1 MQSSNPVLLVEDDP
15 VNAMAVEK
23 AFRDVGIAQPLVH
36 VRNGEEALECLRDRD
51 HKKPDFIL
59 LDLNMPKMNGIE
71 FLRIVKADP
80 VLRSVPVVMLTTS
93 QDQRDIA
100 ECFALNAAGYMIKP
114 LDDEQLAE
122 TIRTIV
128 QYWSHSELPNQRGDR
143 RQYTVLGHARSGW

>member
-100 ECFALNAAGYMIKP
+100 ECFALNAAGYMTVADICQASA
-114 LDDEQLAE
+114 EQLSRIEGIGAKKAE
-122 TIRTIV
+122 KIIEAAKAHFD
-128 QYWSHSELPNQRGDR
+128 QSSEERK
-143 RQYTVLGHARSGW
+143 S